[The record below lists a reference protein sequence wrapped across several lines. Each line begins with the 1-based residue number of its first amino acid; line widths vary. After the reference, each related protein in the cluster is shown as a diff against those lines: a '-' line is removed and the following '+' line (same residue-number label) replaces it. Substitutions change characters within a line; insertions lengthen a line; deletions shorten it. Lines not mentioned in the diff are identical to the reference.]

1 MTYRNVFYILVLVCL
16 VSGSLR
22 AFETSAPEAQ
32 GVSSHAVLDWVGTV
46 EREVDALHSFV
57 LVRHGK
63 VIAEGWW
70 SPYERD
76 RPHMLYSL
84 SKSFTSTAIGFAV
97 DEGRLSLDDRVVSFF
112 PDKLPAQPGENLSRM
127 RVRDL
132 LCMGSGNTDDT
143 FTPMKAAPDGDWISI
158 FLAQPVSHAPG
169 THFRYNTGATYML
182 SAILQ
187 KTTGQDLLNYLTPR
201 LFAPLDIRNATWE
214 TSPQGVKTG
223 GYGLKVKTRDIAAL
237 GQLYLQQGV
246 WNGKRLLSEKW
257 VRQATSKQISNGD
270 KTGSDW
276 SQGYGFQ
283 FWRCRHNAY
292 RGDGAFGQY
301 CLVMPDQDAVLAIT
315 GGLGDMQ
322 KVLDTVWTRLLTEM
336 KTGALEPDTEAHARL
351 TDTLA
356 TLALRPVQGERLP
369 ATAIGLLGKVYAF
382 EENEKG
388 VKTLS
393 LNQDGSELY
402 LTLNNLHG
410 EQRIN
415 CGSGKWSKGE
425 ITFERELNPPLG
437 MTNGRQTVAASG
449 AWTTPDVYTAHVY
462 FCETPYRLTMA
473 LRFKDD
479 RLYLDLDYNVS
490 FGAKKWQLIGQRSAQ
505 RQ

>member
-1 MTYRNVFYILVLVCL
+1 
-16 VSGSLR
+16 
-22 AFETSAPEAQ
+22 
-32 GVSSHAVLDWVGTV
+32 
-46 EREVDALHSFV
+46 
-57 LVRHGK
+57 
-63 VIAEGWW
+63 
-70 SPYERD
+70 
-76 RPHMLYSL
+76 
-84 SKSFTSTAIGFAV
+84 
-97 DEGRLSLDDRVVSFF
+97 
-112 PDKLPAQPGENLSRM
+112 
-127 RVRDL
+127 
-132 LCMGSGNTDDT
+132 
-143 FTPMKAAPDGDWISI
+143 
-158 FLAQPVSHAPG
+158 
-169 THFRYNTGATYML
+169 ML

-315 GGLGDMQ
+315 SGLGDMQ

-336 KTGALEPDTEAHARL
+336 KPGALEPDTEEHARL

-393 LNQDGSELY
+393 LNQDGSGLY

-479 RLYLDLDYNVS
+479 RLYLDLEYNVS
-490 FGAKKWQLIGQRSAQ
+490 FGTKKWQLIGQRSAQ